1 MEAKPK
7 KKKKSGCLIAV
18 IGIVLLGLIVSTGDD
33 TEEPVETAGEAE
45 VAAKTTETVE
55 TKSTE
60 TGTEAEEVAF
70 SGVIIDCENSWSLW
84 TGKNFSAFVDDG
96 EKVWYVTYHGD
107 GVEEVKINDTIECI
121 GVPDGEKAYTR
132 DSEEITV
139 PAVAITKFKL
149 YPDPEPETEAEF
161 VKETEPET
169 IVTVPE
175 NNPTEY
181 KEGQYKIGSDMPA
194 GVYVLYQQD
203 YSWMSYFAI
212 TSDANGKDILEN
224 DNFENRSV
232 IEVIDGEFLEIKRCS
247 AFPLEEDPGFGTVN
261 GCILAGSYI
270 IGRDI
275 DPGEY
280 KVEADA
286 GEMAYICIYT
296 DTRRSK
302 IHANDNFEGS
312 RYVALEEGQLFE
324 IKRGRVKIG
333 D

>member
-1 MEAKPK
+1 MDAKP

-18 IGIVLLGLIVSTGDD
+18 IVLVLLGAIVAGGGD
-33 TEEPVETAGEAE
+33 
-45 VAAKTTETVE
+45 ETVE
-55 TKSTE
+55 PAEAETQTE
-60 TGTEAEEVAF
+60 IETVSDETEAETEPTEEVETVEF
-70 SGVIIDCENSWSLW
+70 SGIIIDCENSWSLW
-84 TGKNFSAFVDDG
+84 SGKNFSAYVDDG
-96 EKVWYVTYHGD
+96 SQVWYVTYSGK
-107 GVEEVKINDTIECI
+107 GAEEVKINDTIECI
-121 GVPDGEKAYTR
+121 GVSESEKTYTR

-139 PAVAITKFKL
+139 SAVALTQFKL
-149 YPDPEPETEAEF
+149 YPAPEPETEAETEP
-161 VKETEPET
+161 VKETEPEI

-181 KEGQYKIGSDMPA
+181 TAGQYKIGADMPA

-212 TSDANGKDILEN
+212 TSDANGKDILKN
-224 DNFENRSV
+224 DNFGNRSI
-232 IEVIDGEFLEIKRCS
+232 IEVIDGEYLEINRCS
-247 AFPLEEDPGFGTVN
+247 AFPIEEDPGFGKVD
-261 GCILAGSYI
+261 GCLLAGSYI
-270 IGRDI
+270 VGRDI

-286 GEMAYICIYT
+286 GEMTYICIYT